1 MENDKNK
8 ESYKDGLP
16 RHIILDYLRQ
26 TENEW
31 KCIEIP
37 PIGKSKNRI
46 IKFVRKEK
54 QSYDEI

>member
-1 MENDKNK
+1 MENDKNS
-8 ESYKDGLP
+8 ELYKVGLP

-37 PIGKSKNRI
+37 PNGKTKIRT
-46 IKFVRKEK
+46 IKFTRRETHGG
-54 QSYDEI
+54 QS